1 MLLSSEDIDYLIGTV
16 DEGSVKIMQVY
27 KAGFSVF
34 SKEDTSPVTHA
45 DILAN
50 QILVDA
56 LLLRWPLIPILSE
69 ESTDATLTQ
78 DSPCYWAIDPLDG
91 TKEFIQKNDQF
102 TVNLALILH
111 GEPVFGIVAAPALGT
126 LYCGGIGLGASK
138 RIDSVWRTLSQTSL
152 EPDWSNPLAPIAVVV
167 SRSHPSPELSSWLMG
182 YSNHQLHEL
191 GSSLKLCHVA
201 EGLVDC
207 YPRFTPTCIWD
218 IAAGQAILRAVSG
231 EVWVWP
237 IDERN
242 PLRYLDPTK
251 IINPSFMATGLY
263 VRTGTN
269 QIGVE

>member
-1 MLLSSEDIDYLIGTV
+1 MQLSSEDIDYLIGAV
-16 DEGSVKIMQVY
+16 DEACAKIMQVY
-27 KAGFSVF
+27 EADFEVF
-34 SKEDTSPVTHA
+34 SKKDASPVTEA
-45 DILAN
+45 DVLAN
-50 QILVDA
+50 QILVEA
-56 LLLRWPLIPILSE
+56 LQLRWPVIAVLSE

-78 DSPCYWAIDPLDG
+78 DSRCYWAVDPLDG
-91 TKEFIQKNDQF
+91 TKEFIQKNNQF
-102 TVNLALILH
+102 TVNLALVLN
-111 GEPVFGIVAAPALGT
+111 GEPVFGIVAAPALGAM
-126 LYCGGIGLGASK
+126 YCGGMGLGASK
-138 RIDSVWRTLSQTSL
+138 RVDSVWHTLGQTSL
-152 EPDWSNPLAPIAVVV
+152 EPEWSNPLASIRVAV
-167 SRSHPSPELSSWLMG
+167 SRSHPSTELSNWLMH

-207 YPRFTPTCIWD
+207 YPRLTPTCIWD

-263 VRTGTN
+263 ARRGN
-269 QIGVE
+269 D

>member
-1 MLLSSEDIDYLIGTV
+1 MQLSSEDIDYLIGTV
-16 DEGSVKIMQVY
+16 DEACAKIMQIY
-27 KAGFSVF
+27 EAGFSVF
-34 SKEDTSPVTHA
+34 SKKDTSPVTHA
-45 DILAN
+45 DVLAN
-50 QILVDA
+50 QILVEA
-56 LLLRWPLIPILSE
+56 LLLRWPVIPVLSE

-138 RIDSVWRTLSQTSL
+138 RIDSVWRTLNQASL

-167 SRSHPSPELSSWLMG
+167 SRSHPSPELSSWLMH
-182 YSNHQLHEL
+182 YCNHQLHEL

-207 YPRFTPTCIWD
+207 YPRLAPTCIWD

-237 IDERN
+237 IEQRN
-242 PLRYLDPTK
+242 PLRYLDPTQ

-263 VRTGTN
+263 VSPDTN
-269 QIGVE
+269 